1 MKAAIIFIFIIFLGS
16 FGVKAQNVPVIKYDV
31 FEQLSKKQ
39 NDTTYVF
46 NFWATWCKPCVAEL
60 PGFEQLNANSKDT
73 KVKVILISLDFKRDL
88 DSKLKKFITD
98 KNIQSQ
104 VYLLDELNYNAW
116 IDQIDASWSGSLPA
130 TQIFNPKYSRL
141 FFIEGETTFAILD
154 SLILNSI
161 RP

>member
-116 IDQIDASWSGSLPA
+116 IDKVDQSWGGSIPA
-130 TQIFNPKYSRL
+130 TLIVNNAKNYRK
-141 FFIEGETTFAILD
+141 FFEREFTFEE
-154 SLILNSI
+154 LNEAVKNVQ
-161 RP
+161 

>member
-1 MKAAIIFIFIIFLGS
+1 MKAAIIFFFIIFLGS

-60 PGFEQLNANSKDT
+60 PGFEQLNANSKNE

-88 DSKLKKFITD
+88 ESKLKKFITD

-116 IDQIDASWSGSLPA
+116 IDKVDSSWGGSIPA
-130 TQIFNPKYSRL
+130 TLIVNNAKNYRK
-141 FFIEGETTFAILD
+141 FFEREFTFEE
-154 SLILNSI
+154 LNEAV
-161 RP
+161 RNVQ

>member
-1 MKAAIIFIFIIFLGS
+1 MKAAIIFFFIIFLGS

-116 IDQIDASWSGSLPA
+116 IDKVDQSWGGSIPA
-130 TQIFNPKYSRL
+130 TLIVNNSKNYRK
-141 FFIEGETTFAILD
+141 FFEREFTFEE
-154 SLILNSI
+154 LNEAVKNVQ
-161 RP
+161 